1 MVPDGLLGPLH
12 LIYTEVIDPQSR
24 DAALLLKYYRDVICQ
39 DNTLFSQP
47 YYGKHNIIQ
56 ARLGQVKPFLNTYYY
71 TVAPHFDHSTGT
83 FWEHYF
89 KVSVHKTHEEANF
102 LMETRQMLYL
112 EDGDTLKLLSVIPR
126 RWLEDGKEIVL
137 DSVLSYFGRINLD
150 VTSNVA
156 KGEIRAHVSCPED
169 RRPET
174 VTVRLPHPDG
184 RKAAK
189 VSGGSYDPATETVTV
204 TDFPGEADIVLYF

>member
-1 MVPDGLLGPLH
+1 MAPDGLLGPLH
-12 LIYTEVIDPQSR
+12 LVFTEVIDPRSK
-24 DAALLLKYYRDVICQ
+24 DASLLLKYYRDVICQ
-39 DNTLFSQP
+39 GNSQFSQP
-47 YYGKHNIIQ
+47 YYGKHNYIQ

-89 KVSVHKTHEEANF
+89 KLSVHKTHEEANF

-137 DSVLSYFGRINLD
+137 ESVLSYFGRINLD

-156 KGEIRAHVSCPED
+156 EGEIRAYISCPED

-174 VTVRLPHPDG
+174 VTVRLPHSDG

-204 TDFPGEADIVLYF
+204 SDFSGEAEIVLKF